1 MSNFKKKENFW
12 RDDENK
18 KFRIDSEIVKR
29 YFNKTLSLVFNEEDA
44 KKEKAALLPFIN
56 ITKESKVLDLGCGNG
71 RWADILVKRCAK
83 YVGVDFSEE
92 FVKAAQKKIQSEKLK
107 FICLPAQDYLIDEK
121 YDLILVIGLITYM
134 NDEEVRKLSV
144 NCKKMLK
151 KNGRL
156 ILRNVVLKDSQAHRR
171 VFDCKS
177 NFLRKLLRK
186 PDYQIIRRS
195 TKEELS
201 LFREFRL
208 AHTQRIKK
216 TGYRF
221 YIFE

>member
-1 MSNFKKKENFW
+1 MNKSKKNFW
-12 RDDENK
+12 KNDENK
-18 KFRIDSEIVKR
+18 EFRINPELVKR
-29 YFNKTLSLVFNEEDA
+29 YFNKTLSLVFGKKDA
-44 KKEKAALLPFIN
+44 EKEKIALLPFIN

-83 YVGVDFSEE
+83 YVGVDFSEG
-92 FVKAAQKKIQSEKLK
+92 FIRAAQKRIKNENVK
-107 FICLPAQDYLIDEK
+107 FICLPAQDYLIDEQ
-121 YDLILVIGLITYM
+121 YDSILAIGLITYM
-134 NDEEVRKLSV
+134 NDEEIKKLSV

-151 KNGRL
+151 KGGRL
-156 ILRNVVLKDSQAHRR
+156 ILRNVVLENGQVYRR
-171 VFDCKS
+171 VFDRKS

-186 PDYQIIRRS
+186 PDYQIIRRNM
-195 TKEELS
+195 KEELS

-208 AHTQRIKK
+208 VYTQRIEE